1 MLNVAIFKN
10 RIKEQCN
17 KYGITQKHLC
27 DVIGKGKQF
36 LNNVWDGKCGIST
49 DDLNTIAQALHT
61 TPEYLKG
68 ETDNPDAPEQNTIDE
83 SQIKVA
89 LFGGDKEV
97 TDEMWDEV
105 KRFVE
110 FVAQPHSKGYNDL

>member
-1 MLNVAIFKN
+1 MCNIDTIID
-10 RIKEQCN
+10 RIKGISKQR
-17 KYGITQKHLC
+17 GITQTYLC
-27 DVIGKGKQF
+27 KVIGKRATFLSEVKHGKD
-36 LNNVWDGKCGIST
+36 NIDINEI
-49 DDLNTIAQALHT
+49 NAIAKELHT

-68 ETDNPDAPEQNTIDE
+68 ETDNPDAPEQNAIDE

-110 FVAQPHSKGYNDL
+110 FVAQKHAKG